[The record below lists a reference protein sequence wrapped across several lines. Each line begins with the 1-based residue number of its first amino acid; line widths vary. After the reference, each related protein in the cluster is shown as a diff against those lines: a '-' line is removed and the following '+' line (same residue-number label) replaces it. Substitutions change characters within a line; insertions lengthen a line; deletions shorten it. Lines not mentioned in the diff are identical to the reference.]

1 MFDAL
6 GLPEPD
12 SRVYAALVTAP
23 QSDATALAARCGIT
37 AEEAGAA
44 LTALAERGMAT
55 RAPDNRDQYLAVAP
69 DVAIGT
75 LIGRREEELRGARAE
90 MHRLMDAFRD
100 ASRYTDPARS
110 VEVLTG
116 GDAIA
121 QRFEHLQD
129 TATGQICTFDRPP
142 YVREPGS
149 NLERGRR
156 LLRKGIRY
164 RTIYDRDAVA
174 WPGRLE
180 NDIAIG
186 CADGEEARVRVALPM
201 KMIMADDRM
210 AILPISSGNRA
221 LDAAYVVYPSSL
233 LEALATLFEAEWERA
248 VPLRLTP
255 DGSAEEAPESDRPGE
270 DHRRL
275 LGLLAAGLTDEA
287 IARALGWSARTTQR
301 RLQSLMRELGA
312 TTRFQAGM
320 AARERGWL

>member
-1 MFDAL
+1 MLDGL
-6 GLPEPD
+6 GLPETE
-12 SRVYAALVTAP
+12 SRVYAVLVAAP
-23 QSDATALAARCGIT
+23 QSDTAALAPRCGLT
-37 AEEAGAA
+37 EQQAEEALAR
-44 LTALAERGMAT
+44 LAEKGMAT
-55 RAPDNRDQYLAVAP
+55 RAPGSGTHYLAVAP

-75 LIGRREEELRGARAE
+75 LIGRREEELRSARAE

-100 ASRYTDPARS
+100 ASRYTDPACS

-116 GDAIA
+116 SEAIS

-129 TATGQICTFDRPP
+129 TAQEQIRGFDRPP
-142 YVREPGS
+142 YVQNPGL
-149 NLERGRR
+149 NLGRARR
-156 LLRKGIRY
+156 LLRDGIRY
-164 RTIYDRDAVA
+164 RVIYDREAVA
-174 WPGRLE
+174 WPGRLD
-180 NDIAIG
+180 NDIRIS
-186 CADGEEARVRVALPM
+186 CEDGEEARVRVALPM

-210 AILPISSGNRA
+210 AILPISSGNRV
-221 LDAAYVVYPSSL
+221 LDAAYVVHPCSL

-248 VPLRLTP
+248 VPLRATAGRVGLP
-255 DGSAEEAPESDRPGE
+255 EAAPDRPGE

-301 RLQSLMRELGA
+301 RLQGLMRELGA

>member
-1 MFDAL
+1 MFDSL
-6 GLPEPD
+6 GLPESD
-12 SRVYAALVTAP
+12 SRVYEALVAAP
-23 QSDATALAARCGIT
+23 QSDAEALAARCGLT
-37 AEEAGAA
+37 PEQTRASLAA
-44 LTALAERGMAT
+44 LTERGMAT
-55 RAPDNRDQYLAVAP
+55 RTPDSADHYLAVAP

-75 LIGRREEELRGARAE
+75 LIGRREEELRTARAG

-116 GDAIA
+116 SEAIS

-129 TATGQICTFDRPP
+129 TAREQIRGFDRPP
-142 YVREPGS
+142 YVQNPGL
-149 NLERGRR
+149 NLGRARR
-156 LLRKGIRY
+156 LLRDGIRY
-164 RTIYDRDAVA
+164 RVVYDREAVA
-174 WPGRLE
+174 WPGRLD
-180 NDIAIG
+180 NDIRIS
-186 CADGEEARVRVALPM
+186 CEDGEEARVRVALPM

-210 AILPISSGNRA
+210 AILPISSGNRV
-221 LDAAYVVYPSSL
+221 LDAAYVVHPCSL

-248 VPLRLTP
+248 VPLNAAVGA
-255 DGSAEEAPESDRPGE
+255 DGADPAPGGPAE

-301 RLQSLMRELGA
+301 RLQGLMRELGA